1 DFLFANGFATLASKI
16 DEERRCTAEGTVFR
30 RYDSDWF
37 AGISFDGVIVG
48 ARVRRALLTDGDFGE
63 LSGQTAL
70 VTAAVREELTGSDV
84 GLAAIRLGARPKRGR
99 KPCDIVAP
107 LGRLSALV

>member
-1 DFLFANGFATLASKI
+1 M
-16 DEERRCTAEGTVFR
+16 
-30 RYDSDWF
+30 
-37 AGISFDGVIVG
+37 IVG
-48 ARVRRALLTDGDFGE
+48 ARVRRALLNDEDFVD

-70 VTAAVREELTGSDV
+70 GAADIRAALTGSDL
-84 GLAAIRLGARPKRGR
+84 GLAANRLGARPKRGR